1 MELQNPVQRGLS
13 ISSRLQAVPLWHQ
26 WPQTV
31 EMLAGHREH
40 AFWPRQGAQA
50 SRLQRHALTDVAHER
65 AHTHIPPCHVSDS
78 WANSR
83 VCRVSRRKRLAYS
96 LRLVSYYRVT
106 VLISQ
111 QHHQFDNALC
121 CYQIYFQIKHQH
133 QHDQICQQL
142 QSCECFCWQQ
152 DDVAALVFRSFPVVL
167 LATGRHVVLAP
178 LGQTCGGPSCRRT
191 GSWWSDSWKALVYWL
206 KKMWCHNGVKNDW

>member
-133 QHDQICQQL
+133 QHDQIVSSSRVVNVFVDNRTTWLLWYFGRFLLFYLL
-142 QSCECFCWQQ
+142 Q
-152 DDVAALVFRSFPVVL
+152 VAVLFRHRWVKPVEDPAVEE
-167 LATGRHVVLAP
+167 LAPGGLIPGRH
-178 LGQTCGGPSCRRT
+178 
-191 GSWWSDSWKALVYWL
+191 
-206 KKMWCHNGVKNDW
+206 

>member
-133 QHDQICQQL
+133 QHDQIVSSSRVVNVFVDNRTTWLLWYFGRFLLFYLL
-142 QSCECFCWQQ
+142 Q
-152 DDVAALVFRSFPVVL
+152 VAVLFWHRWVKPVEDPAVEE
-167 LATGRHVVLAP
+167 LAPGGLIPGRH
-178 LGQTCGGPSCRRT
+178 
-191 GSWWSDSWKALVYWL
+191 
-206 KKMWCHNGVKNDW
+206 